1 MFYVS
6 IKQGKLIEL
15 KSSEKTIVFLDDF
28 EFLCQNKR
36 LIKCFFM
43 HLLCK
48 YVCKNKQFIYFVI
61 QKVVF
66 LSL

>member
-1 MFYVS
+1 
-6 IKQGKLIEL
+6 
-15 KSSEKTIVFLDDF
+15 
-28 EFLCQNKR
+28 
-36 LIKCFFM
+36 M

-66 LSL
+66 FIIMNEKMNLLVEIW